1 MASEDL
7 QDQDLSLPV
16 EPLFKGI
23 LSIAIM
29 NLISRKPMHGGE
41 ISQVL
46 KEKFEIGTPRAIIY
60 VVLRKLEGDGL
71 LVSNWDIL
79 ESGPARRIY
88 HITEEGLQYL
98 KYARDRLKRSNEIIE
113 ILLAEKF

>member
-46 KEKFEIGTPRAIIY
+46 KK
-60 VVLRKLEGDGL
+60 
-71 LVSNWDIL
+71 NC
-79 ESGPARRIY
+79 
-88 HITEEGLQYL
+88 Q
-98 KYARDRLKRSNEIIE
+98 
-113 ILLAEKF
+113 